1 MVIGDPGGNAAAP
14 SRSQALRAP
23 ARLDPPHQ
31 PHYDATRN
39 LDRASGPHSSLDTPP
54 PQGTDAPWFR
64 RPFHHSS
71 THQRRHPAGSVI
83 VKIDLIVTGDTPDD
97 VISVLR
103 LLALGK
109 ASAERPA
116 RADRVAAAPAT
127 DPQPITAVQAAPATV
142 PAGHWADNHVTAFWR
157 FLTDDVRDIYR
168 LVAHTNRHTIA
179 HDSLLDAVEIIA
191 ARALS
196 GRLSSTGPRRT
207 THPPP
212 SQPQPAPPHVLRQ
225 PVRHL
230 PDATRRRRCHPPAQ
244 SLNSGAL
251 KAGDSVRTL
260 AWLRRRSGK
269 RRVLVS
275 RNWGI
280 ATNRSSSL
288 PTL

>member
-1 MVIGDPGGNAAAP
+1 MLPAIWTGP
-14 SRSQALRAP
+14 QALTP
-23 ARLDPPHQ
+23 AWILRP
-31 PHYDATRN
+31 
-39 LDRASGPHSSLDTPP
+39 
-54 PQGTDAPWFR
+54 R
-64 RPFHHSS
+64 RERTLPGFVARST

-109 ASAERPA
+109 AAAERPA
-116 RADRVAAAPAT
+116 SADRVAAALAT

-179 HDSLLDAVEIIA
+179 RDSLLDAVGITT
-191 ARALS
+191 RALS
-196 GRLSSTGPRRT
+196 GRLPSTGPRCT

-212 SQPQPAPPHVLRQ
+212 SQPQPASSHVLRQ

-230 PDATRRRRCHPPAQ
+230 PDATRRRRCRPPAQ
-244 SLNSGAL
+244 SLNSA
-251 KAGDSVRTL
+251 RTL
-260 AWLRRRSGK
+260 AWLRRRNGK
-269 RRVLVS
+269 HHVLVS
-275 RNWGI
+275 RN
-280 ATNRSSSL
+280 
-288 PTL
+288 

>member
-1 MVIGDPGGNAAAP
+1 MLPAIWTGP
-14 SRSQALRAP
+14 QALTP
-23 ARLDPPHQ
+23 AWILRP
-31 PHYDATRN
+31 
-39 LDRASGPHSSLDTPP
+39 
-54 PQGTDAPWFR
+54 R
-64 RPFHHSS
+64 RERTLPGFVARST

-83 VKIDLIVTGDTPDD
+83 VKIDLIATGDTTDD

-127 DPQPITAVQAAPATV
+127 DPQPITTVQAAPATV

-191 ARALS
+191 VRALS

-230 PDATRRRRCHPPAQ
+230 LDATRRRRCHPPAQ

-251 KAGDSVRTL
+251 TAGDSVRTL

-280 ATNRSSSL
+280 APNRSSSL